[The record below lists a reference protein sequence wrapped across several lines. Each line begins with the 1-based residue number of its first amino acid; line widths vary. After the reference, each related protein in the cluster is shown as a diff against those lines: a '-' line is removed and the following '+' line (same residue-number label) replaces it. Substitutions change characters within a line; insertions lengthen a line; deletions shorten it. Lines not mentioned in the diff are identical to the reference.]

1 MALRGVSNFATT
13 TTLVS
18 FLLMSSIAVVSN
30 QSYLSPGFSIST
42 RDTTTAIL
50 VSPNG
55 AFSCGFYKVGANVF
69 TFSIWFTR
77 SNSKTVAWTA
87 NLDASVIGNGSRI
100 VFQKFG
106 SLELLDYYG
115 AAIWSTNTAHAE
127 SAVLLDTGNLVIMDQ
142 GGRRLWESFD
152 SPTHTLLPSQLMT
165 TNTKLVST
173 SGNGLLSSGFYTF
186 YFDSNYTSRI
196 MYNRDEIST
205 KYWPI
210 HNQSWEKATTSNIRN
225 QYCGVD
231 DNGTFVAGDQLKVEA
246 SDLGEGKMRRLTL
259 DYDGNLGM
267 YSLDMTSGN
276 WSVSWML
283 FTRLCEIHGLCGVNS
298 LCSYRPEPECSCL
311 EGFEVIDPR
320 DLSKGCKCKTNSVA
334 NKEFTFQE
342 LPGTDFWGYELNYNM
357 SMPLENC
364 WKISSD
370 SVSCQAFGYREG
382 TGQCYLKILLF
393 SGKEFPEPYNDIY
406 LKVPEATFS
415 LPVFPSRQS
424 PVCGVLENVA
434 SSIAIP
440 PQKEFKFSYKEL
452 QKATNCFHEELGSG
466 GSGVVYKGVLSDER
480 KVAVKKLSDIIQE
493 EQEFRSELSVIGR
506 IYHMNVVRIWGFC
519 AEKTHRLLVSEF
531 VENGSLDKI
540 LFHNM
545 NLSPSLTWSQR
556 YNTALGVAKGL
567 AYLHHECL
575 EWIVHCDVKPENI
588 LLDEDFQPK
597 LADFGLVKLLGQG
610 AGAQM
615 LSRVHGTRGYIAP
628 EWVLNLPITG
638 KVDVYSYGVVL
649 ELVMGTRVS
658 SQVVQGE
665 GKVEVEMAVGHYT
678 KILKEKLASK
688 DQSWL
693 LEFVD

>member
-1 MALRGVSNFATT
+1 
-13 TTLVS
+13 
-18 FLLMSSIAVVSN
+18 
-30 QSYLSPGFSIST
+30 
-42 RDTTTAIL
+42 
-50 VSPNG
+50 
-55 AFSCGFYKVGANVF
+55 
-69 TFSIWFTR
+69 
-77 SNSKTVAWTA
+77 
-87 NLDASVIGNGSRI
+87 
-100 VFQKFG
+100 
-106 SLELLDYYG
+106 
-115 AAIWSTNTAHAE
+115 
-127 SAVLLDTGNLVIMDQ
+127 MDQ

-231 DNGTFVAGDQLKVEA
+231 DNGAFVAGDQLKVEA
-246 SDLGEGKMRRLTL
+246 SDLGEGKMTRLTL
-259 DYDGNLGM
+259 DYDGNLGV

-320 DLSKGCKCKTNSVA
+320 DLSKGCKRKTNSVA

-364 WKISSD
+364 WKICSD

-382 TGQCYLKILLF
+382 TGQCYLKNLLF

-406 LKVPEATFS
+406 LKVPEATLS

-424 PVCGVLENVA
+424 PVRGVLENVA

-440 PQKEFKFSYKEL
+440 PQKEFKYGYFITCALTLLVVEVILILVGFWVIHKWGKGPETTDVGSMILYGQFCRFSYKEL

-480 KVAVKKLSDIIQE
+480 KVAVKNLSDIIQE

-575 EWIVHCDVKPENI
+575 EWIVHGDVKPENI

-628 EWVLNLPITG
+628 EWVLNLTITG
-638 KVDVYSYGVVL
+638 KVDVYSYGVVLL

-665 GKVEVEMAVGHYT
+665 GEVEVEMTVGHYT

-688 DQSWL
+688 NQSWL
-693 LEFVD
+693 LEFVDCRLSGEFNYLQAGMMLKIAVSCVEAERRRRPNMSHVVETLLSLMD